1 MKSNNQRVRAVYVLF
16 IMVFVIIAGRLIQVQ
31 GVSASTYASRA
42 SRELYQ
48 TAPLAASRGAI
59 TDKDGVPFARSVAS
73 VNITVD
79 QQLVLDPARAAE
91 IVAPLIAL
99 PISTVQGRLTGD
111 RRFAYVTKD
120 VTPAV
125 WKSVK
130 EAIAAENTKRPYG
143 KYISGFFSE
152 DAFHRDYPAGALGAS
167 FLGFVSASGHGG
179 GGLEYELDSVLAGKD
194 GSYTYAQNGGG
205 QVIATA
211 HDVLTPAS
219 AGKEVRLTID
229 RDIQW
234 VAQKAI
240 TAKVKESG
248 AISGTV
254 IVMDPTTGK
263 ILAMATAPTFDPN
276 NISKATP
283 DLLATP
289 AVSDPYEPGS
299 TGKVITMAAALEEKA
314 VTPTTLFTVPDR
326 IKRGNRYFGD
336 HDKHSTWKL
345 TTAGIL
351 AKSSNTG
358 TIQVGE
364 KMKPK
369 TLYSYLSKFGIGKQ
383 TGIELAGESGG
394 VLAPVDRWSGTT
406 APTVAFGQGYSLTT
420 IQATRVFATMA
431 NDGVQVKPTLIA
443 GYVDQD
449 GHYSPKSASQ
459 GVRIISSET
468 AQKVRLMMESVLSDE
483 GTAPGAR
490 IPGYRVAGKTGTANR
505 IDITGQYR
513 GYTASF
519 IGFAPAENPK
529 FVINVT
535 IQDPH
540 GVHFGSLLGGPVF
553 KEVMSFALKS
563 YHIPP
568 SSQPVT
574 LLPMNEKQLKARAV
588 QQSQVDTRTA
598 SKA

>member
-1 MKSNNQRVRAVYVLF
+1 MKANNQRVSALYLIF
-16 IMVFVIIAGRLIQVQ
+16 ILIFVIFAARLVQVQ
-31 GVSASTYASRA
+31 GISSSAYAARA
-42 SRELYQ
+42 SKELYK

-59 TDKDGVPFARSVAS
+59 TDKDGVPFARSIAA

-79 QQLVLDPARAAE
+79 QQLVLDPARAAVL
-91 IVAPLIAL
+91 IAPLVQL
-99 PISTVQGRLTGD
+99 PIATVQASLTGD
-111 RRFAYVTKD
+111 RRFAYVAKD
-120 VTPAV
+120 VSPAT
-125 WKSVK
+125 WKAVK
-130 EAIAAENTKRPYG
+130 EAIASENSHRAYG
-143 KYISGFFSE
+143 KYISGFYAE

-167 FLGFVSASGHGG
+167 FLGFVNASGHGG
-179 GGLEYELDSVLAGKD
+179 GGIEYALDSVLAGKD

-205 QVIATA
+205 QIIPTA

-219 AGKEVRLTID
+219 GGKDVRLTID

-234 VAQKAI
+234 VAQQAI

-248 AISGTV
+248 ALSGTV
-254 IVMDPTTGK
+254 IVMDPKTGK

-276 NISKATP
+276 NLAKATP

-299 TGKVITMAAALEEKA
+299 TGKVMTMAAAIEEKL
-314 VTPTTLFTVPDR
+314 VTPTTLFTVPDK
-326 IKRGNRYFGD
+326 IKRANHFFGD
-336 HDKHSTWKL
+336 HDKHATWTL

-358 TIQVGE
+358 TIQIGE
-364 KMKPK
+364 KLKPT
-369 TLYSYLSKFGIGKQ
+369 TLHSYLTKFGIGQK
-383 TGIELAGESGG
+383 TGLELAGESGG

-420 IQATRVFATMA
+420 IQATSVVATIA
-431 NDGVQVKPTLIA
+431 NDGVKVKPTLVS

-449 GHYSPKSASQ
+449 GHYSPKSVTQ
-459 GVRIISSET
+459 GVRIISSDT

-505 IDITGQYR
+505 IDSSGHYH

-519 IGFAPAENPK
+519 IGFAPAENPQ

-553 KEVMSFALKS
+553 KEVMSFALKT
-563 YHIPP
+563 YRIPP

-574 LLPMNEKQLKARAV
+574 LLPMNEKELK
-588 QQSQVDTRTA
+588 SLSTKKIGIDTGTA
-598 SKA
+598 TKA

>member
-1 MKSNNQRVRAVYVLF
+1 MKSNNQRVRAVYLLF
-16 IMVFVIIAGRLIQVQ
+16 ILVFVIIAGRLIQVQ
-31 GVSASTYASRA
+31 GVSASAYASRA

-59 TDKDGVPFARSVAS
+59 TDKDGVPFARSIAS

-91 IVAPLIAL
+91 IIAPIISL
-99 PISTVQGRLTGD
+99 PVSTVQNRLTGD
-111 RRFAYVTKD
+111 RRFAYVAKD

-130 EAIAAENTKRPYG
+130 EAIAVENTKRSYG
-143 KYISGFFSE
+143 KYISGFYAE

-167 FLGFVSASGHGG
+167 FLGFVSATGHGG
-179 GGLEYELDSVLAGKD
+179 GGLEYALDPVLAGKD

-205 QVIATA
+205 QIIPTA

-219 AGKEVRLTID
+219 GGKEVRLTID

-234 VAQKAI
+234 VAQQAI
-240 TAKVKESG
+240 TATVKK
-248 AISGTV
+248 AKALSGTV
-254 IVMDPTTGK
+254 IVMEPSTGK

-299 TGKVITMAAALEEKA
+299 TGKVMTMAAAIEEKV
-314 VTPTTLFTVPDR
+314 VTPTTLFTVPDK
-326 IKRGNRYFGD
+326 IKRANRYFGD
-336 HDKHSTWKL
+336 HDKHATWKL

-358 TIQVGE
+358 TIQIGE
-364 KMKPK
+364 KMKPS
-369 TLYSYLSKFGIGKQ
+369 TLHSYLTKFGIGKK
-383 TGIELAGESGG
+383 TGLELAGESSGL
-394 VLAPVDRWSGTT
+394 LAPVDRWSGTT

-420 IQATRVFATMA
+420 IQATSVFATLA
-431 NDGVQVKPTLIA
+431 NDGVQVKPTLVS
-443 GYVDQD
+443 GYVDQA
-449 GHYSPKSASQ
+449 GHYSPKSISE

-505 IDITGQYR
+505 IDSSGQYH

-563 YHIPP
+563 YHVPP
-568 SSQPVT
+568 SSNTVT
-574 LLPMNEKQLKARAV
+574 LLPMNEKEMKALAAKKS
-588 QQSQVDTRTA
+588 QSETKTV